1 MEFRRVLFLSKF
13 TTKGVITLTV
23 MRRQNPAGDVMMIEV
38 RDTGIGISKDGLSK
52 LFQSFSQ
59 AETTTANRYGGT
71 GLGLALTRRFCSSM
85 GGTVEVESE
94 LRVGSSFRSEEHTS
108 ELQSLM
114 RISYAVFCLKQ
125 KKVNPKPFSTSTQ

>member
-1 MEFRRVLFLSKF
+1 
-13 TTKGVITLTV
+13 
-23 MRRQNPAGDVMMIEV
+23 MRRQYPAGDVIMIEV

-71 GLGLALTRRFCSSM
+71 GLGLALPRRFCSSM

-94 LRVGSSFRSEEHTS
+94 LGVGSSFKIEVHATPRRQIGRASGREKGC
-108 ELQSLM
+108 Q
-114 RISYAVFCLKQ
+114 
-125 KKVNPKPFSTSTQ
+125 

>member
-1 MEFRRVLFLSKF
+1 MLFLFKY
-13 TTKGVITLTV
+13 TTTTDIYTYGHTLSL
-23 MRRQNPAGDVMMIEV
+23 NDALPIC
-38 RDTGIGISKDGLSK
+38 DTGIGISKDGLSK

-94 LRVGSSFRSEEHTS
+94 LRVGSSFKIEVPATPRRPIEPQPMPLAE
-108 ELQSLM
+108 
-114 RISYAVFCLKQ
+114 AG
-125 KKVNPKPFSTSTQ
+125 